1 MPGGARFVERMADI
15 LLRLTS
21 PHLSRSQ
28 RDELTATIAAVCAD
42 VRARHGIGR
51 GCATAAAE
59 LLNLVA
65 LPIRRR
71 FGIDAQVTESWRAPT
86 DRRRGGCAMLLDDCG
101 RALRRLRTG
110 TSVLALAVGMLGLAI
125 GVTAAMFTVLDA
137 LVLHPVPFKH
147 ADRLVR
153 VVEGVNNGRGML
165 TRTSPD
171 VIRSWTE
178 TGAFADVQAAIST
191 DVVIDAGAEPIARR
205 AARITPG
212 MLAML
217 GVRPLLGRDFNGG
230 EGRTGTDD
238 RILLSEELW
247 TALFNRAPSI
257 IGRRIRISGASTEV
271 VGILPSG
278 FRFPTATTI
287 AWQPI
292 DLNAP
297 PAAFAEQGALAFAR
311 LRDGVPDADILR
323 VADRALANGA
333 EGPPDRR
340 TMLRP
345 VAAGMVDKYSRQAVT
360 SLSIGV
366 ALVFLVLCANAMNL
380 MLTRFSARQR
390 EFGLCSALGA
400 SRARLLREALAET
413 ALIGLAALAVGL
425 LIANGLVS
433 ASAQLLPESLV
444 SSTLTPVAVSSR
456 AVAVTS
462 ILGFIAAA
470 VAGITP
476 AWMATRTDA
485 THAVRPALHG
495 ASASRA
501 ARRLARGLLV
511 AEVALATTLLASA
524 ALLIRTFVN
533 LAAAERGLDADGVI
547 TGWVSMPA
555 FDFADPPGRRA
566 FASAMEDRLRALPA
580 VRQVSLSN
588 GVPPGAAFT
597 FFGKIRPTVG
607 AETSLAELKIYSVTP
622 TFFELFRIPLLAGR
636 SFSAAASAREAVI
649 GERLAAMLWP
659 QGNAVGQSFTMG
671 SGRTA
676 VTVVG
681 VAREI
686 RNPSADPRLDP
697 PELYFPLLVDQ
708 NGRVEAAALA
718 NGQIFIAIRCQ
729 TSCPALS
736 EIRDAIHAAGP
747 RAVITSLGP
756 LEQDY
761 ARVLARP
768 RAAALL
774 AATFGLIALAAATAG
789 TFGVLAAGV
798 ARRRREFGIRVAL
811 GMAPGGLRRLV
822 LLDAALLA
830 AIGLGLGTLGAWSL
844 GRALSSLTFDV
855 SPADPASWAA
865 VAATLALSTVAAASL
880 PAAQAARADPT
891 LLLREE

>member
-1 MPGGARFVERMADI
+1 MPGGVRLVAPMADL

-21 PHLSRSQ
+21 SGLSRAQ

-42 VRARHGIGR
+42 VRARRGILR
-51 GCATAAAE
+51 GCLAATAE
-59 LLNLVA
+59 LLNLIA
-65 LPIRRR
+65 LPVRRR
-71 FGIDAQVTESWRAPT
+71 LGIDVQVTESWRVPA
-86 DRRRGGCAMLLDDCG
+86 DRRRGGYAMLLDDCG
-101 RALRRLRTG
+101 RAFRRLRTG

-137 LVLHPVPFKH
+137 LVLHPVPFKD

-153 VVEGVNNGRGML
+153 VVEGVNNGRGVL
-165 TRTSPD
+165 TRTSPR

-178 TGAFADVQAAIST
+178 TGAFADVEAAIAT
-191 DVVIDAGAEPIARR
+191 DVVIDAGGEPIARR

-217 GVRPLLGRDFNGG
+217 GVRPLLGRDFAGG
-230 EGRTGTDD
+230 EGRSGTED
-238 RILLSEELW
+238 RILLSEAVW
-247 TALFNRAPSI
+247 TTFFKRDPSI
-257 IGRRIRISGASTEV
+257 IGRRVRISGASTEV
-271 VGILPSG
+271 VGILPAG
-278 FRFPTATTI
+278 FRFPTATTV

-292 DLNAP
+292 DVNAP

-311 LRDGVPDADILR
+311 LRKDVPNADILR
-323 VADRALANGA
+323 IADRAFSGA
-333 EGPPDRR
+333 DGASDRR

-345 VAAGMVDKYSRQAVT
+345 VAAGMVDKYSRQAMT

-380 MLTRFSARQR
+380 MLTRFSARHR

-400 SRARLLREALAET
+400 SRPRLLREALAET

-425 LIANGLVS
+425 LVANGLVS
-433 ASAQLLPESLV
+433 VSAQLLPESLL

-470 VAGITP
+470 IAGITP
-476 AWMATRTDA
+476 AWLATRTDA
-485 THAVRPALHG
+485 TRALRPALHG

-501 ARRLARGLLV
+501 SRRLARGLLV

-533 LAAAERGLDADGVI
+533 LAAGDRGLDADGVV
-547 TGWVSMPA
+547 TGWVSLPA
-555 FDFADPPGRRA
+555 FDFADPAGRRA

-597 FFGKIRPTVG
+597 FFGKIRPAVG
-607 AETSLAELKIYSVTP
+607 TETSLAELKIYSVTP
-622 TFFELFRIPLLAGR
+622 AFFELFRIPLVAGQ
-636 SFSAAASAREAVI
+636 SFSPAASASEAVI

-671 SGRTA
+671 SVRNP

-681 VAREI
+681 VAKEI

-697 PELYFPLLVDQ
+697 PELYFPLVVDQ

-718 NGQIFIAIRCQ
+718 SGQIFVAIRCE

-747 RAVITSLGP
+747 RAVIASLGP

-761 ARVLARP
+761 AKVLARP

-774 AATFGLIALAAATAG
+774 AAAFGLIALAAATAG

-822 LLDAALLA
+822 LMDAALLA
-830 AIGLGLGTLGAWSL
+830 AIGLGLGALGAWAL

-855 SPADPASWAA
+855 SPADPGSWAA
-865 VAATLALSTVAAASL
+865 VAAMLALSIVAAASL

-891 LLLREE
+891 VLLREE